1 MVRALGC
8 AGCEL
13 KPDEFLQQS
22 RGWLAVLSSMAKQIK
37 VLEDACKAKSKSHL
51 SGLESPRDER
61 G

>member
-22 RGWLAVLSSMAKQIK
+22 RGWLAVLHGKTNKGFGGCLQGK
-37 VLEDACKAKSKSHL
+37 EQEPLEWP
-51 SGLESPRDER
+51 GESQR
-61 G
+61 